1 MKRRH
6 RPDLKAIA
14 SDAMKLYGFAPHF
27 PDLVLSEAKKVS
39 ERIFPETVSGTRD
52 LRQFLWSSI
61 DNFDSKDLDQI
72 EFCEEKDGGIINVKV
87 AIADVDFYVPK
98 DSAIDRHA
106 AYNTTAVYT
115 GVETFFMIPFR
126 LCGNISSLLP
136 GKDCMAVVA
145 EYDVFPD
152 GNIESVGVYRA
163 VVSNKAK
170 LVYEEVGD
178 WIENKGSIPDE
189 VAGIPGLEDQILLQY
204 SASLRLR
211 KFRMQNGALD
221 LETPEARPVMRG
233 NEVSDIISV
242 KQNEAHRII
251 EEFMVAANR
260 TFAGFLMDAG
270 VPMTH
275 RVVKI
280 PEKWDLIREVV
291 AGHGGTLPDSPD
303 SKALTEF
310 LSGQKVSNPDT
321 FPDLSLTIVKLLG
334 HGEYVPYSPG
344 DIPVG
349 HFALAVSDYTHSTAP
364 NRRYND
370 LIIQRIVKSVL
381 DGKKVP
387 YTFGELKDLSVRMT
401 EGDKASQKVERFM
414 LKSAA
419 AVLLSKSTGR
429 EFDAIVTGS
438 SERGTYVRIYDPPVE
453 GRVMEGYEGLY
464 VGQRVKV
471 LLLMTDA
478 YHGYIDFECVWRDR
492 R

>member
-163 VVSNKAK
+163 VVS
-170 LVYEEVGD
+170 
-178 WIENKGSIPDE
+178 KG
-189 VAGIPGLEDQILLQY
+189 V
-204 SASLRLR
+204 
-211 KFRMQNGALD
+211 
-221 LETPEARPVMRG
+221 
-233 NEVSDIISV
+233 
-242 KQNEAHRII
+242 
-251 EEFMVAANR
+251 
-260 TFAGFLMDAG
+260 FLM
-270 VPMTH
+270 
-275 RVVKI
+275 KL
-280 PEKWDLIREVV
+280 PE
-291 AGHGGTLPDSPD
+291 
-303 SKALTEF
+303 
-310 LSGQKVSNPDT
+310 
-321 FPDLSLTIVKLLG
+321 FPV
-334 HGEYVPYSPG
+334 
-344 DIPVG
+344 
-349 HFALAVSDYTHSTAP
+349 
-364 NRRYND
+364 
-370 LIIQRIVKSVL
+370 
-381 DGKKVP
+381 
-387 YTFGELKDLSVRMT
+387 
-401 EGDKASQKVERFM
+401 
-414 LKSAA
+414 
-419 AVLLSKSTGR
+419 
-429 EFDAIVTGS
+429 
-438 SERGTYVRIYDPPVE
+438 
-453 GRVMEGYEGLY
+453 
-464 VGQRVKV
+464 
-471 LLLMTDA
+471 
-478 YHGYIDFECVWRDR
+478 
-492 R
+492 

>member
-1 MKRRH
+1 
-6 RPDLKAIA
+6 
-14 SDAMKLYGFAPHF
+14 
-27 PDLVLSEAKKVS
+27 
-39 ERIFPETVSGTRD
+39 
-52 LRQFLWSSI
+52 
-61 DNFDSKDLDQI
+61 
-72 EFCEEKDGGIINVKV
+72 
-87 AIADVDFYVPK
+87 
-98 DSAIDRHA
+98 
-106 AYNTTAVYT
+106 
-115 GVETFFMIPFR
+115 
-126 LCGNISSLLP
+126 
-136 GKDCMAVVA
+136 
-145 EYDVFPD
+145 
-152 GNIESVGVYRA
+152 
-163 VVSNKAK
+163 
-170 LVYEEVGD
+170 
-178 WIENKGSIPDE
+178 
-189 VAGIPGLEDQILLQY
+189 
-204 SASLRLR
+204 
-211 KFRMQNGALD
+211 MQNGALD